1 MVDNTEQDDGI
12 IELTQLVEE
21 DLSEG
26 SDQDL
31 IELTDIHA
39 QSEEMQV
46 PEIEETDLGL
56 ELDLDDGEADTDEI
70 ILLEDRDVSF
80 DLNMDEVDE
89 MSKPGLILEPV
100 PEPSG
105 SESSGAEIFV
115 PDSSSSI
122 ESTITQEQVE
132 AALERVIEKK
142 FATIIERSLGEVM
155 EKVLEREIDDIRKRL
170 RADLDE
176 MIIS

>member
-21 DLSEG
+21 DFSDG

-39 QSEEMQV
+39 HPGEMQA
-46 PEIEETDLGL
+46 PEIEETVLGL
-56 ELDLDDGEADTDEI
+56 ELELDDEEADTDDI
-70 ILLEDRDVSF
+70 ILLEDRHVSF
-80 DLNMDEVDE
+80 DP
-89 MSKPGLILEPV
+89 K
-100 PEPSG
+100 
-105 SESSGAEIFV
+105 ESFPA
-115 PDSSSSI
+115 I
-122 ESTITQEQVE
+122 ESTITPEQVE

-155 EKVLEREIDDIRKRL
+155 EKVFEREIADIRKRL
-170 RADLDE
+170 QADLDK
-176 MIIS
+176 MAIS

>member
-21 DLSEG
+21 DLSDG
-26 SDQDL
+26 SVQDL
-31 IELTDIHA
+31 IELTDIHS
-39 QSEEMQV
+39 QPEEMQV

-56 ELDLDDGEADTDEI
+56 ELDLDDGQAATDDI

-80 DLNMDEVDE
+80 D
-89 MSKPGLILEPV
+89 SKGSDSEG
-100 PEPSG
+100 SD
-105 SESSGAEIFV
+105 SESSGATILV

-142 FATIIERSLGEVM
+142 FSAIIEQNLGEVM
-155 EKVLEREIDDIRKRL
+155 EKVLEREIANIRKRL
-170 RADLDE
+170 QADLDE
-176 MIIS
+176 MVIS

>member
-21 DLSEG
+21 DLSDG
-26 SDQDL
+26 SAQNL
-31 IELTDIHA
+31 IELTDIHS
-39 QSEEMQV
+39 QPGEMQV

-56 ELDLDDGEADTDEI
+56 ELDLDDGQAATDDI

-80 DLNMDEVDE
+80 DSNVID
-89 MSKPGLILEPV
+89 SKG
-100 PEPSG
+100 SG
-105 SESSGAEIFV
+105 SESSGAAIIV

-142 FATIIERSLGEVM
+142 FSAIIEQNLGEVM
-155 EKVLEREIDDIRKRL
+155 EKVLEREIANIRKRL
-170 RADLDE
+170 QTDLDE
-176 MIIS
+176 MVIS

>member
-21 DLSEG
+21 DFSDG
-26 SDQDL
+26 PDQDL

-39 QSEEMQV
+39 QPGEMQA

-56 ELDLDDGEADTDEI
+56 ELDLDDGEADTDDI
-70 ILLEDRDVSF
+70 ILLEDRDFSF
-80 DLNMDEVDE
+80 DP
-89 MSKPGLILEPV
+89 K
-100 PEPSG
+100 G
-105 SESSGAEIFV
+105 SL
-115 PDSSSSI
+115 SSI
-122 ESTITQEQVE
+122 ESTITREQVE

-155 EKVLEREIDDIRKRL
+155 EKVFEREIADIRKRL
-170 RADLDE
+170 QADLDK
-176 MIIS
+176 MAIS

>member
-21 DLSEG
+21 DLSDG
-26 SDQDL
+26 SDQEM
-31 IELTDIHA
+31 IELTDIHS
-39 QSEEMQV
+39 QPEEIQVVEMQV
-46 PEIEETDLGL
+46 AQIEETDLGL
-56 ELDLDDGEADTDEI
+56 ELDLDDGQADTDDI

-80 DLNMDEVDE
+80 D
-89 MSKPGLILEPV
+89 SKVSGSKV
-100 PEPSG
+100 SG
-105 SESSGAEIFV
+105 SESSGAAILV

-142 FATIIERSLGEVM
+142 FAAIIEQNLGEVM
-155 EKVLEREIDDIRKRL
+155 EKVLELEIADIRKRL
-170 RADLDE
+170 QADLDE
-176 MIIS
+176 MVIS

>member
-21 DLSEG
+21 DLSDG
-26 SDQDL
+26 SVQDL
-31 IELTDIHA
+31 IELTDIHS
-39 QSEEMQV
+39 QPEEMQV

-56 ELDLDDGEADTDEI
+56 ELDLDDGQAATDDI

-80 DLNMDEVDE
+80 D
-89 MSKPGLILEPV
+89 SKV
-100 PEPSG
+100 SDSKG
-105 SESSGAEIFV
+105 SDSEGSGAAILV

-142 FATIIERSLGEVM
+142 FSAIIEQNLGEVM
-155 EKVLEREIDDIRKRL
+155 EKVLEREIANIRKRL
-170 RADLDE
+170 QADLDE
-176 MIIS
+176 MVIS